1 MKSLINKLFSKSGS
15 RCGILIG
22 LVFLG
27 LFANFYQ
34 PVAAD
39 SASTPQTPTAVIKKV
54 FPNGLTLLI
63 KPNSANEVVVV
74 NAFARMG
81 ALYETKEKRG
91 ISKLMQQV
99 LLKGTTTRSAQDI
112 VYQTELVG
120 ASIDSGIDSFSSG
133 SVSLKTTLNG
143 LDTGL
148 KVYLDV
154 LLHPNFSLQEVT
166 KEKEQMVQQLLAV
179 NDQPAGAAFQ
189 NFLELFYGDQQ
200 LGMKS
205 EAIAKN
211 VAAITREDI
220 MSWYHHIYTPGNMVI
235 SVVGNVDPL
244 QIETAL
250 RQSFGKLSQGEQPLP
265 LAASLPNRQTDQQL
279 ISTRD
284 SQAIFLILGYPAPQ
298 IESPDYPVMGV
309 INYILGSD
317 MGSRL
322 FVELRDKKG
331 LAYNVS
337 TGYDIANYP
346 SYFYTFMATAPANY
360 PEAKAGIL
368 KEFARLTT
376 ELVPEKELEVAK
388 TALKGGYL
396 MEHETNSAQSRFLG
410 SYELMGLGYLYDQEY
425 PRSIEKVTAQDI
437 QRVAAKYFGH
447 YSLSVVSPVEIKE

>member
-1 MKSLINKLFSKSGS
+1 MKSSMNKLFSKSGP
-15 RCGILIG
+15 RYGILVG
-22 LVFLG
+22 LVCLG
-27 LFANFYQ
+27 LLANFYQ

-39 SASTPQTPTAVIKKV
+39 STSTPQTPSAVIKKI

-63 KPNSANEVVVV
+63 KPNPANEVVVV

-81 ALYETKEKRG
+81 ALYETKENRG
-91 ISKLMQQV
+91 ISKLMQRV
-99 LLKGTTTRSAQDI
+99 LLKGTTTRNAQDI
-112 VYQTELVG
+112 VYQTESVG

-154 LLHPNFSLQEVT
+154 LLHPTFSAKEVA
-166 KEKEQMVQQLLAV
+166 KEKEQMVQQLLAAK
-179 NDQPAGAAFQ
+179 DQPTGAAFQ
-189 NFLELFYGDQQ
+189 NFLGLFYGDQQ
-200 LGMKS
+200 LGMPS

-211 VAAITREDI
+211 VATITREDI
-220 MSWYHHIYTPGNMVI
+220 MTWYHHIYTPANMVI
-235 SVVGNVDPL
+235 SVVGKVDPQ

-250 RQSFGKLSQGEQPLP
+250 QQSLGKRSQGEKPLP
-265 LAASLPNRQTDQQL
+265 VTSSLPSRGSDRQL
-279 ISTRD
+279 ITTRD

-298 IESPDYPVMGV
+298 SGDPDYPAMGV

-346 SYFYTFMATAPANY
+346 SYFYAFMATAPANY
-360 PEAKAGIL
+360 PAAKDGIL

-376 ELVPEKELEVAK
+376 EPVPEKELEVAK
-388 TALKGGYL
+388 TALKGSYL
-396 MEHETNSAQSRFLG
+396 MEHETNSAQGRFLG
-410 SYELMGLGYLYDQEY
+410 SYELMGLGL
-425 PRSIEKVTAQDI
+425 
-437 QRVAAKYFGH
+437 
-447 YSLSVVSPVEIKE
+447 SL